1 MAEKLPTLKS
11 VVGPKAL
18 LKDLCFA
25 LKTFSYM
32 PNLCKGNSSY
42 DPYLKSKEV
51 LNGDHTEAV
60 DILSS
65 QDITLEQLTD
75 IFMASKLLGF
85 EGHEKLIDILSTIKV
100 GVPDP
105 LNFAMDLTAFFEE
118 NCKKDIYT
126 MKNKAQ
132 NDPKAILK
140 TAENLIVKSGLWAS
154 GKPNGN
160 KPSGHPYFD
169 TTSPPPALL
178 ENGFYTHQDHEDMKF
193 DTLEKAI
200 ARLNHDVT
208 ELKSIDELTRQQTKV
223 ELGHVRRDQDA
234 KFLEIRQSV
243 KQISV
248 EMDALKKEVQE
259 MRGLNLAPGFG
270 AVGASN
276 TAVAKPT
283 GNVYVKVALQHNR
296 HEVHEFPTDE
306 SGNLS
311 FTAVNAVY
319 PGKLKFIYHEFTKLC
334 T

>member
-1 MAEKLPTLKS
+1 
-11 VVGPKAL
+11 
-18 LKDLCFA
+18 
-25 LKTFSYM
+25 
-32 PNLCKGNSSY
+32 
-42 DPYLKSKEV
+42 
-51 LNGDHTEAV
+51 
-60 DILSS
+60 
-65 QDITLEQLTD
+65 
-75 IFMASKLLGF
+75 
-85 EGHEKLIDILSTIKV
+85 
-100 GVPDP
+100 
-105 LNFAMDLTAFFEE
+105 
-118 NCKKDIYT
+118 

-319 PGKLKFIYHEFTKLC
+319 PGINALKFEYKENNSIRLC
-334 T
+334 MKNEDKFEPPEDGWGDRLYFAHSPVSQTADRGMSLSAPQGFAGHPLFPGLYSATNHLAASNLANPFSTSSMFK